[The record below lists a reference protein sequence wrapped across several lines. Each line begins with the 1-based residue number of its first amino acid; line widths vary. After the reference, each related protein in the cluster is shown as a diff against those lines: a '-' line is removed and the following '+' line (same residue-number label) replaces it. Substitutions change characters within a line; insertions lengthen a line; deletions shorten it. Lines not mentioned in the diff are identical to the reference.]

1 MGDIYR
7 HVWIEGE
14 EIIKKKIKNI
24 KLFFI
29 LYIIIQ
35 NTRSLG

>member
-14 EIIKKKIKNI
+14 EIIKKKKNI